1 MRRQREQILI
11 NIATKNLTT
20 MRVFSGKTQHKHI
33 QCESMIDKNSVID
46 FVKKIMLKRVHERG
60 ERTLKMERNF
70 QRKKKKF
77 PIAFLRIVANSKQIS
92 LLKF

>member
-1 MRRQREQILI
+1 
-11 NIATKNLTT
+11 

-46 FVKKIMLKRVHERG
+46 FVKKNYVEKSARKRWKDARDG
-60 ERTLKMERNF
+60 KKFST
-70 QRKKKKF
+70 KKKKF